1 MPRHWWNIL
10 KCGAQRVVAG
20 IPTAVSSH
28 WGSGLSLRQMWEV
41 VTILLRRKNKLCCF
55 KRILNPSEGR
65 WLCTCPAGGANT
77 NWILVF
83 KRVDFCTQTSSTG
96 SVFQLKRT
104 LEQNCVTVR
113 GRGTVS
119 LSHRHSSADN
129 EQLRRLDNG
138 SWSMTCHESVNG
150 TPAHFPLV
158 DAMKL
163 QGCAEQPE
171 TPLN

>member
-1 MPRHWWNIL
+1 MWNTE
-10 KCGAQRVVAG
+10 G
-20 IPTAVSSH
+20 SSPDTH
-28 WGSGLSLRQMWEV
+28 SSFLSLRQWIITSTDV
-41 VTILLRRKNKLCCF
+41 RSCNDTLRRKNKLCCF

-65 WLCTCPAGGANT
+65 WLCTCPAGEANT
-77 NWILVF
+77 NWIFVF
-83 KRVDFCTQTSSTG
+83 KRVYFCTQTSSTG

-119 LSHRHSSADN
+119 LSRRHSSADN
-129 EQLRRLDNG
+129 EQLRSLDNG
-138 SWSMTCHESVNG
+138 SWSMTCHDRVNR

-171 TPLN
+171 TTLN